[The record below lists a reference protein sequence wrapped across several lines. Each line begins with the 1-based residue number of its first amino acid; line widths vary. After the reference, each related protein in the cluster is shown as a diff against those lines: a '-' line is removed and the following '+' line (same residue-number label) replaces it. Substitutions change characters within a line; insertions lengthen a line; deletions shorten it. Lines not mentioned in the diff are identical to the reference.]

1 MRRKVFPGTE
11 ISVTEIIFVAD
22 EHNFPAYNLQN
33 VRHGKLYHIAFLH
46 LNRTKLFDLSL
57 CFLGDCDNFWPH
69 VQAELQPVA
78 LKLLQSIVFYS
89 N

>member
-33 VRHGKLYHIAFLH
+33 VRHGKHYHIAFLH
-46 LNRTKLFDLSL
+46 LNRTKLFDLSSGP
-57 CFLGDCDNFWPH
+57 FLTIYVGGGGGGGGGARTPHPLLWPPH
-69 VQAELQPVA
+69 
-78 LKLLQSIVFYS
+78 
-89 N
+89 